1 MKIAMGSDHAG
12 FDLRRRIRDVLQEQ
26 GHEVVDLGT
35 DSPESTDYPIYGARV
50 GHMVADGECERG
62 IVICGSGVGISIA
75 ASRIKGIRCVLCSEP
90 YTARMSRRHNN
101 ANVLALGANVVAA
114 ELALMI
120 VQEWLSEQFEG
131 GRHERRVGLLD
142 DISAGRPVE

>member
-12 FDLRRRIRDVLQEQ
+12 FDLRRRIRDVLRDE

-35 DSPESTDYPIYGARV
+35 DTPESTDYPIYGARV
-50 GHMVADGECERG
+50 GQMVADGECERG

-101 ANVLALGANVVAA
+101 ANVLALGANVVAG

-120 VQEWLSEQFEG
+120 VAEWLSAEFEG
-131 GRHERRVGLLD
+131 GRHQRRVGLLD

>member
-12 FDLRRRIRDVLQEQ
+12 FDLRRRIRDVLRDE

-35 DSPESTDYPIYGARV
+35 DTPESTDYPIYGARV
-50 GHMVADGECERG
+50 GQMVADGECERG

-101 ANVLALGANVVAA
+101 ANVLALGANVVAG

-120 VQEWLSEQFEG
+120 VAEWLSAEFEG
-131 GRHERRVGLLD
+131 GRHQRRVGLLD
-142 DISAGRPVE
+142 DISAGRPEE